1 MDVKKC
7 SKCKTIKNLSF
18 FHKRSGGYLRSRCIE
33 CSKEDRIKYMSENV
47 DKIKTAYKK
56 DYERRKDKSK
66 EYGKTYREANKEREK
81 ERNKKWSSEN
91 RDNINSRNT
100 KYRNNKIKDPLFKLK
115 ENIRCLIR
123 ISIKKSKFS
132 KNTKTYKILGCSYDE
147 FKSYI
152 ESLFE
157 SGMTWENYPN
167 WHLDHKIP
175 ISWADSEEDIIKLN
189 HYTNFQPK
197 WAFDNLSKGNKYS
210 D

>member
-7 SKCKTIKNLSF
+7 SKCKIPKILSS
-18 FHKRSGGYLRSRCIE
+18 FHKRSDGYLRSRCVE

-47 DKIKTAYKK
+47 DKIKTAYRK
-56 DYERRKDKSK
+56 DYERRKDKNK
-66 EYGKTYREANKEREK
+66 EYGKAYRESNKESEK
-81 ERNKKWSSEN
+81 ERYKKWASEN
-91 RDNINSRNT
+91 RNSINDRNIR
-100 KYRNNKIKDPLFKLK
+100 YRNGKIKDPLYKLK
-115 ENIRCLIR
+115 ENIRCLVR
-123 ISIKKSKFS
+123 ISIKNCGFS

-157 SGMTWENYPN
+157 YGMSWENYPN
-167 WHLDHKIP
+167 WHLDHRTP
-175 ISWADSEEDIIKLN
+175 ISWAKTEEDIIKLN